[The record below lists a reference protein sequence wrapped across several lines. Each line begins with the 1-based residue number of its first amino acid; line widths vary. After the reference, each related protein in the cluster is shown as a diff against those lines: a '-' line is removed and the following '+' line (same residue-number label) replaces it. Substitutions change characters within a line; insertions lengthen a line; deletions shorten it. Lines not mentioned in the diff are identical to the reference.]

1 MSNLDFHSKPLAEL
15 RNSYWMIQKLGV
27 GGFGKVYLIRHRES
41 REFRAA
47 KHQKW
52 TNSDVPKLIRREVL
66 VLRKLVYKVSTNEIV
81 FGLFVFL
88 LLVVSELCLF
98 WLPILG
104 IQIRNMK
111 MVFNI
116 CGTWHRVMFEKLR
129 MKIYDFFLFG

>member
-66 VLRKLVYKVSTNEIV
+66 VLRKLVYKVSNEIV
-81 FGLFVFL
+81 FDLFVFL
-88 LLVVSELCLF
+88 LLVVSEPCLF
-98 WLPILG
+98 RLDLPLLYCELAA
-104 IQIRNMK
+104 
-111 MVFNI
+111 VFSAQ
-116 CGTWHRVMFEKLR
+116 GL
-129 MKIYDFFLFG
+129 

>member
-52 TNSDVPKLIRREVL
+52 TSSDVPKLIRNVRETFLSYSRGKKNWLGLADTQNWVL
-66 VLRKLVYKVSTNEIV
+66 
-81 FGLFVFL
+81 
-88 LLVVSELCLF
+88 
-98 WLPILG
+98 
-104 IQIRNMK
+104 
-111 MVFNI
+111 
-116 CGTWHRVMFEKLR
+116 
-129 MKIYDFFLFG
+129 